1 MTLKKRLSN
10 LLLCIIL
17 VVGLV
22 SCSNKDIAEGTWE
35 LIKGYSGEVEVT
47 ADQLQEQGI
56 GGTTFTFKNGTV
68 TIKMTASSEESEG
81 TYTVEGNNITISS
94 ANEEGTI
101 KGTIADKELTIT
113 DKNTSLKLVFERK

>member
-1 MTLKKRLSN
+1 M
-10 LLLCIIL
+10 LLLSIIL

-22 SCSNKDIAEGTWE
+22 SCSSKDIAEGTWE
-35 LIKGYSGEVEVT
+35 LTKGYSGEVEVT

-113 DKNTSLKLVFERK
+113 DENTSLKLVFKRK

>member
-1 MTLKKRLSN
+1 MKKRLGT
-10 LLLCIIL
+10 LLFSIIL

-35 LIKGYSGEVEVT
+35 FSKAYSGEVEVN
-47 ADQLQEQGI
+47 AEQLQEQGI

-81 TYTVEGNNITISS
+81 TYTVEGNDITISS
-94 ANEEGTI
+94 ANEQGTI
-101 KGTIADKELTIT
+101 KGTIADNELTIA
-113 DKNTSLKLVFERK
+113 DEKSSLKLIFKRK

>member
-1 MTLKKRLSN
+1 MKKRLSN

>member
-1 MTLKKRLSN
+1 MKKKLGM
-10 LLLCIIL
+10 LLFSIIL
-17 VVGLV
+17 VAGLV
-22 SCSNKDIAEGTWE
+22 SCSSKDIAEGTWE

-101 KGTIADKELTIT
+101 KGTIADEELTIT
-113 DKNTSLKLVFERK
+113 DENTSLKLVFKRK

>member
-1 MTLKKRLSN
+1 MSN

-22 SCSNKDIAEGTWE
+22 SCSRKDIAEGTWE
-35 LIKGYSGEVEVT
+35 LTKGYSGEIEVT
-47 ADQLQEQGI
+47 AEQLQEQGI

-81 TYTVEGNNITISS
+81 TYTVEGNNITITS

-101 KGTIADKELTIT
+101 KGTIANKELTIT
-113 DKNTSLKLVFERK
+113 DENNSLKLVFERK

>member
-1 MTLKKRLSN
+1 M
-10 LLLCIIL
+10 LLFSVVL
-17 VVGLV
+17 VAGLV

-101 KGTIADKELTIT
+101 KGTIADEELTIT
-113 DKNTSLKLVFERK
+113 DENTSLKLVFKRK

>member
-1 MTLKKRLSN
+1 MKKKLGM
-10 LLLCIIL
+10 LLFSVIL
-17 VVGLV
+17 VAGLV

-101 KGTIADKELTIT
+101 KGTIADEELTIT
-113 DKNTSLKLVFERK
+113 DENTSLKLVFKRK